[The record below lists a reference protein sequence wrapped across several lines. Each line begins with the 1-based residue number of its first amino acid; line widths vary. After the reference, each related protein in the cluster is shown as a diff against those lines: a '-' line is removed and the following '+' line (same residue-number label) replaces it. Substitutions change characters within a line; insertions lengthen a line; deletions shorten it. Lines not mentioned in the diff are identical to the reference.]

1 MRKLLTILF
10 FSLCYVL
17 SQAQYNPK
25 VYVRGYVLNETQQ
38 AVEMVNIFEHTQT
51 EGTTTNENG
60 YYELA
65 LQKADTFKITF
76 SCIGYKSVEK
86 TFSTDKESV
95 TLNITLEEDAT
106 ELATIEVNSQGH
118 QTIMMQKVDASKIK
132 YLAGPS
138 NSIESLLSTFAG
150 VNSTNEM
157 STQYSVRGGNF
168 DENSVYVNNIEV
180 YRPLLIRAGQ
190 QEGLSF
196 INPDMVSSVEFSSG
210 GFGAQ
215 YSDKMSSVLDIK
227 YKTPTKFEA
236 STSVSLLGATAYVG
250 SASKNFTQIHGLRY
264 KTSNYLL
271 GTLDTKGEYAQN
283 FIDYQTYLTFRFS
296 DKWSASF
303 LGNISQNSYRFIP
316 KDRETT
322 FGTFQSS
329 RNFKVYFEGQED
341 DKFRTLFGAFT
352 VDYKPLKNLK
362 FSFMASAFNTF
373 EKETYDITGEYWL
386 SDVDISNNTTDES
399 EATTLGSGTYHE
411 HARNKLSA
419 TVANL
424 SYLGEFN
431 KGNHLLKFGLSGQGE
446 FIEDEINEW
455 EFRDSAGYSLPFNPD
470 QVNLIYNLT
479 SKNSMKSWRLSA
491 FAQEYYKLRRNHG
504 LWTLSG
510 GIRASYWSFN
520 EEWLISPRL
529 AVSLYPK
536 WKADFTFRF
545 AGGLYYQSP
554 FYKELRLETTDADG
568 NSTITLNK
576 NIKAQRS
583 LHLVLGAD
591 YHFRLFK
598 RPFKLTLEGYY
609 KPSDHVIS
617 YYIDNVRVRYSGKN
631 DAKAYVAGID
641 LKLFGEFVPGTDS
654 WISFSWMRCREDIL
668 NDSYNV
674 YSNTG
679 TYLGKVYP
687 GYISRPNEQRY
698 SISMFYQDYFPNHPE
713 YKVYLKMIW
722 ADGLPFGAPHS
733 ERYQATFR
741 TKAYRRVD
749 IGASR
754 DFVAGRE
761 KFMRKSKV
769 VKSWAL
775 NFEIFN
781 LLNIKN
787 INSYYWVTDIYNN
800 QNAVPNYLSG
810 ILFNFKVTVDF

>member
-1 MRKLLTILF
+1 MLKKLLTFAFVWCVGLTF
-10 FSLCYVL
+10 
-17 SQAQYNPK
+17 AQLGQT
-25 VYVRGYVLNETQQ
+25 VYVRGYLLTPSQQ
-38 AVEMVNIFEHTQT
+38 AVEMANIFESNQLV
-51 EGTTTNENG
+51 GTTSNEKG
-60 YYELA
+60 YYEIA
-65 LQKADTFKITF
+65 LQKADTFHLTF
-76 SCIGYKSVEK
+76 SCIGYETEER
-86 TFSTDKESV
+86 TFTMSADAL
-95 TLNITLEEDAT
+95 TLNITMHENVT
-106 ELATIEVNSQGH
+106 ELATVEVKSQG
-118 QTIMMQKVDASKIK
+118 QQAIMMQKVDASKVRF
-132 YLAGPS
+132 LAGPS
-138 NSIESLLSTFAG
+138 SSIESLLSTFAG

-157 STQYSVRGGNF
+157 SSQYSVRGGNF

-196 INPDMVSSVEFSSG
+196 INPDMVESVDFSSG

-215 YSDKMSSVLDIK
+215 YSDKMSSVLDIR
-227 YKTPTKFEA
+227 YKTPSKFEA
-236 STSVSLLGATAYVG
+236 SASVSLLGATAYVG

-283 FIDYQTYLTFRFS
+283 FIDYQTYLTFKFS
-296 DKWSASF
+296 DKWSGSF
-303 LGNISQNSYRFIP
+303 LGNVSQNTYRFIP

-322 FGTFQSS
+322 FGTFQSA
-329 RNFKVYFEGQED
+329 RNFKVFFEGQED

-352 VDYKPLKNLK
+352 IDYKPLKSLK
-362 FSFMASAFNTF
+362 FSLMASAFNTF

-386 SDVDISNNTTDES
+386 SDVKISETGLNTDDAS
-399 EATTLGSGTYHE
+399 TLSSGTYHE

-424 SYLGEFN
+424 SLLGEYK
-431 KGNHLLKFGLSGQGE
+431 KGNHLLKFGINGQGE
-446 FIEDEINEW
+446 FIEDRINEW
-455 EFRDSAGYSLPFNPD
+455 EFRDSAGYSLPFDPNR
-470 QVNLIYNLT
+470 VELIYNLT
-479 SKNSMKSWRLSA
+479 SRNTMRSWRLA
-491 FAQEYYKLRRNHG
+491 GFAQENYRLRRDHG
-504 LWTLSG
+504 LWNFGG

-520 EEWLISPRL
+520 NEWLVSPRL
-529 AVSLYPK
+529 AVSLYPN

-554 FYKELRLETTDADG
+554 FYKELRLETKDADG
-568 NSTITLNK
+568 NSTITLNRD
-576 NIKAQRS
+576 IKSQRS

-591 YHFRLFK
+591 YYFRLFK
-598 RPFKLTLEGYY
+598 RPFKLTVEGYY
-609 KPSDHVIS
+609 KPADHVIS
-617 YYIDNVRVRYSGKN
+617 YYIDNVRVRYSGRN
-631 DAKAYVAGID
+631 DARAYTAGVD
-641 LKLFGEFVPGTDS
+641 VKLFGEFVPGTDS

-668 NDSYNV
+668 DDSYKVYNNV
-674 YSNTG
+674 G
-679 TYLGKVYP
+679 TYLGQVEP
-687 GYISRPNEQRY
+687 GFISRPNEQRY
-698 SISMFYQDYFPNHPE
+698 SVAMFYQDYFPNHPE

-769 VKSWAL
+769 VKRWAL
-775 NFEIFN
+775 NLEIFN
-781 LLNIKN
+781 LFNIKN
-787 INSYYWVTDIYNN
+787 VNSYYWITDIYNQ

>member
-283 FIDYQTYLTFRFS
+283 FVDYQTYLTFRFS
-296 DKWSASF
+296 NKWSASF

-631 DAKAYVAGID
+631 DARAYTAGVD
-641 LKLFGEFVPGTDS
+641 LKLFGEFVPVPT
-654 WISFSWMRCREDIL
+654 R
-668 NDSYNV
+668 
-674 YSNTG
+674 
-679 TYLGKVYP
+679 
-687 GYISRPNEQRY
+687 GYRSR
-698 SISMFYQDYFPNHPE
+698 
-713 YKVYLKMIW
+713 
-722 ADGLPFGAPHS
+722 GC
-733 ERYQATFR
+733 
-741 TKAYRRVD
+741 
-749 IGASR
+749 
-754 DFVAGRE
+754 VAA
-761 KFMRKSKV
+761 K
-769 VKSWAL
+769 
-775 NFEIFN
+775 IF
-781 LLNIKN
+781 
-787 INSYYWVTDIYNN
+787 
-800 QNAVPNYLSG
+800 
-810 ILFNFKVTVDF
+810 

>member
-283 FIDYQTYLTFRFS
+283 FVDYQTYLTFRFS

-568 NSTITLNK
+568 NSSITLNK

>member
-1 MRKLLTILF
+1 MRRILLTLLF
-10 FSLCYVL
+10 VSLSFVL
-17 SQAQYNPK
+17 SLAQHNPK
-25 VYVRGYVLNETQQ
+25 IYVRGYILNNAQN
-38 AVEMVNIFEHTQT
+38 AIEMVNIIETNQL
-51 EGTTTNENG
+51 EGTTTNEKG

-65 LQKADTFKITF
+65 LQKKDSFNIVF
-76 SCIGYKSVEK
+76 SCIGYKSIEK
-86 TFSTDKESV
+86 KFSYDKESI

-106 ELATIEVNSQGH
+106 ELATIEVKSTGQ
-118 QTIMMQKVDASKIK
+118 QSIMMQKIDASKVK

-138 NSIESLLSTFAG
+138 NSIEALLSTFAG
-150 VNSTNEM
+150 VNSSNEM

-168 DENSVYVNNIEV
+168 DENSVYINNIEI

-196 INPDMVSSVEFSSG
+196 INPDLVSSVDFSSG

-227 YKTPTKFEA
+227 YKTPSKFEA
-236 STSVSLLGATAYVG
+236 STSISLLGATAYVG
-250 SASKNFTQIHGLRY
+250 SATKKFTQIHGLRY

-283 FIDYQTYLTFRFS
+283 FVDYQTYLTFKFS

-303 LGNISQNSYRFIP
+303 LGNISQNNYRFIP

-322 FGTFQSS
+322 FGTFQSA
-329 RNFKVYFEGQED
+329 RNFKVYFEGQES

-352 VDYKPLKNLK
+352 VDYKPIKNLK
-362 FSFMASAFNTF
+362 LSFLTSAFNTF

-386 SDVDISNNTTDES
+386 SDVEISNNSLS
-399 EATTLGSGTYHE
+399 EETTTLGSGTYHE

-419 TVANL
+419 SVVNL
-424 SYLGEFN
+424 SALGEFK
-431 KGNHLLKFGLSGQGE
+431 KGNHLLKFGISSQGE
-446 FIEDEINEW
+446 FIDDEINEW
-455 EFRDSAGYSLPFNPD
+455 EFRDSAGYSLPFNPN
-470 QVNLIYNLT
+470 QVELIYNLT
-479 SKNSMKSWRLSA
+479 SKTSMKSWRLSA
-491 FAQEYYKLRRNHG
+491 FAQEYYRLHRHHG
-504 LWTLSG
+504 IWTFSG
-510 GIRASYWSFN
+510 GIRASHWSFN
-520 EEWLISPRL
+520 KEWLISPRL
-529 AVSLYPK
+529 AISLYPN
-536 WKADFTFRF
+536 WAADFTFRF

-554 FYKELRLETTDADG
+554 FYKELRLETKDNDG

-576 NIKAQRS
+576 DIKAQRS

-617 YYIDNVRVRYSGKN
+617 YYIDNVRVRYSGRN
-631 DAKAYVAGID
+631 DAKAYAAGID
-641 LKLFGEFVPGTDS
+641 LKLYGEFVPGTDS

-668 NDSYNV
+668 DDSYKV
-674 YSNTG
+674 YSNIG

-698 SISMFYQDYFPNHPE
+698 SISLFYQDYFPNHPE

-769 VKSWAL
+769 VKSWSL
-775 NFEIFN
+775 NLEIFN

-787 INSYYWVTDIYNN
+787 VNSYYWITDIYNQ

-810 ILFNFKVTVDF
+810 ILFNFKVAIDF